1 MTTADRYALR
11 GFPPRTLTD
20 RSAEQKKPV
29 RWASLKSSSYN
40 DAWLKPLGKI

>member
-20 RSAEQKKPV
+20 RSAEQKKTG
-29 RWASLKSSSYN
+29 
-40 DAWLKPLGKI
+40 PLGFTEKQFVQ